1 MSASANPFP
10 TETTIDRI
18 RALGDLLVASGGQ
31 SLNAN
36 TLPAIGGLLFDLADQ
51 LDANPPVSGS
61 RHLGHVLADIYD
73 LGSADMEVVETFL
86 RAHRVSG
93 LNMDPASLRSSEL
106 DKIRALVG
114 AQ

>member
-1 MSASANPFP
+1 MSAPVDPFP
-10 TETTIDRI
+10 TETAIDRV

-31 SLNAN
+31 SLSAN

-51 LDANPPVSGS
+51 LDANPPVSDL
-61 RHLGHVLADIYD
+61 RHLGDVLADIYD

-93 LNMDPASLRSSEL
+93 LNMDSASLRAS
-106 DKIRALVG
+106 DPDQIRALVG
-114 AQ
+114 VK